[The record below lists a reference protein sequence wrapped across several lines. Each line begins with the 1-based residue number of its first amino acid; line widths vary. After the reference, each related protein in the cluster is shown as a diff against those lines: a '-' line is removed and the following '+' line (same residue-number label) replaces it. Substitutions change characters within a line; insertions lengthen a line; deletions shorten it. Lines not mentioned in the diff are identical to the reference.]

1 MVLALKKRGE
11 ARASEIA
18 EALGITP
25 SGVRQHLSALRA
37 DGLVAYR
44 TIHAGP
50 GRPKFAYF
58 LTEPAEALFP
68 KTYHELTNEFLEHL
82 EEEDPELLV
91 RLFERRRQRRVEAT
105 RKRLAGKT
113 FDEKVAVL
121 ARILDEDGYLAD
133 FESRPDGTR
142 RRDRPRRPQG
152 RGRLHVLLRSTTSAG
167 TIPKS
172 FSRKTEGLKGHPRR
186 SLPASG
192 RDGEWSARPRR
203 CGCGC
208 GQPVTNARKFVN
220 QDHCGR
226 WLSREQFAG
235 AARRATEQRSRA
247 PTVTGSPTQQSSS
260 SVRLRGQPGDREADT
275 RAPLPG
281 RWPLR
286 GSGEPA
292 SGKLASA
299 LSLG

>member
-1 MVLALKKRGE
+1 MLVNMLSAAEPSLAGLSVSAREVVLALKKRGE

-133 FESRPDGTR
+133 FESRPDGTYLIR
-142 RRDRPRRPQG
+142 EHNCAILGVAVRYGLACSSELEFLREAFPDAEIDRVAHKVAGAYMCSYQVRPRRG
-152 RGRLHVLLRSTTSAG
+152 R
-167 TIPKS
+167 
-172 FSRKTEGLKGHPRR
+172 SRKFQPQDGRPEGP
-186 SLPASG
+186 PA
-192 RDGEWSARPRR
+192 
-203 CGCGC
+203 
-208 GQPVTNARKFVN
+208 PV
-220 QDHCGR
+220 
-226 WLSREQFAG
+226 
-235 AARRATEQRSRA
+235 
-247 PTVTGSPTQQSSS
+247 
-260 SVRLRGQPGDREADT
+260 
-275 RAPLPG
+275 PLG
-281 RWPLR
+281 
-286 GSGEPA
+286 
-292 SGKLASA
+292 
-299 LSLG
+299 

>member
-1 MVLALKKRGE
+1 MLVNMLSAAEPSLAGLSVSAREVVLALKKRGE

-68 KTYHELTNEFLEHL
+68 KAYHELTNEFLEHL

-91 RLFERRRQRRVEAT
+91 RLFERRRQRRVET
-105 RKRLAGKT
+105 THKRLAGKT

-133 FESRPDGTR
+133 FESLARRHLPHQRAQLPDLGGRGPLWPRLQLRARVPAGGFPR

-152 RGRLHVLLRSTTSAG
+152 RGRLQVLLRSTTSAG
-167 TIPKS
+167 TNPKS

-192 RDGEWSARPRR
+192 RDGEWRARPRR
-203 CGCGC
+203 CGCGR

-226 WLSREQFAG
+226 WLSREQFVG
-235 AARRATEQRSRA
+235 
-247 PTVTGSPTQQSSS
+247 
-260 SVRLRGQPGDREADT
+260 GD
-275 RAPLPG
+275 P
-281 RWPLR
+281 
-286 GSGEPA
+286 
-292 SGKLASA
+292 
-299 LSLG
+299 

>member
-1 MVLALKKRGE
+1 MLVNMLSAAEPSLAGLSVSAREVVLALKKRGE

-121 ARILDEDGYLAD
+121 ARILDEDG
-133 FESRPDGTR
+133 FRE
-142 RRDRPRRPQG
+142 
-152 RGRLHVLLRSTTSAG
+152 LLDTG
-167 TIPKS
+167 I
-172 FSRKTEGLKGHPRR
+172 
-186 SLPASG
+186 
-192 RDGEWSARPRR
+192 
-203 CGCGC
+203 
-208 GQPVTNARKFVN
+208 
-220 QDHCGR
+220 
-226 WLSREQFAG
+226 
-235 AARRATEQRSRA
+235 
-247 PTVTGSPTQQSSS
+247 PTVDSP
-260 SVRLRGQPGDREADT
+260 EAT
-275 RAPLPG
+275 
-281 RWPLR
+281 
-286 GSGEPA
+286 S
-292 SGKLASA
+292 
-299 LSLG
+299 

>member
-1 MVLALKKRGE
+1 MLVNMLSAAEPSLAGLSVSAREVVLALKKRGE

-50 GRPKFAYF
+50 GRPKFTYF

-68 KTYHELTNEFLEHL
+68 KTYHELTNEF
-82 EEEDPELLV
+82 PELLV

-133 FESRPDGTR
+133 FESRPDGTYLIR
-142 RRDRPRRPQG
+142 EHNCAILGVAVRYGLACSSELEFLREAFPDAEIDRVAHKVAGAYMCSYEVRPRRG
-152 RGRLHVLLRSTTSAG
+152 
-167 TIPKS
+167 
-172 FSRKTEGLKGHPRR
+172 
-186 SLPASG
+186 
-192 RDGEWSARPRR
+192 
-203 CGCGC
+203 
-208 GQPVTNARKFVN
+208 
-220 QDHCGR
+220 
-226 WLSREQFAG
+226 
-235 AARRATEQRSRA
+235 
-247 PTVTGSPTQQSSS
+247 
-260 SVRLRGQPGDREADT
+260 
-275 RAPLPG
+275 
-281 RWPLR
+281 
-286 GSGEPA
+286 
-292 SGKLASA
+292 
-299 LSLG
+299 

>member
-1 MVLALKKRGE
+1 MLVNMLSAAEPSLAGLSVSAREVVLALKKRGE

-105 RKRLAGKT
+105 RKRLADKT

-133 FESRPDGTR
+133 FESRPDGTYLIR
-142 RRDRPRRPQG
+142 EHNCAILGVAVRYGLACSFGSRWRAECKASTMRMWLRAARHKRPEVREP
-152 RGRLHVLLRSTTSAG
+152 
-167 TIPKS
+167 
-172 FSRKTEGLKGHPRR
+172 R
-186 SLPASG
+186 SLLQMV
-192 RDGEWSARPRR
+192 EPRA
-203 CGCGC
+203 
-208 GQPVTNARKFVN
+208 V
-220 QDHCGR
+220 
-226 WLSREQFAG
+226 
-235 AARRATEQRSRA
+235 RRA
-247 PTVTGSPTQQSSS
+247 PP
-260 SVRLRGQPGDREADT
+260 
-275 RAPLPG
+275 
-281 RWPLR
+281 
-286 GSGEPA
+286 
-292 SGKLASA
+292 
-299 LSLG
+299 

>member
-1 MVLALKKRGE
+1 MLVNMLSAVEPSLAGLSVSAREVVLALKKRGE

-105 RKRLAGKT
+105 AQAPGRQDLRREGCRAGEDPGRGWLPRRLR
-113 FDEKVAVL
+113 E
-121 ARILDEDGYLAD
+121 
-133 FESRPDGTR
+133 RPDGTYLIR
-142 RRDRPRRPQG
+142 EHNCAILGVAVRYGLACSSELEFLREAFPDAEIDRVAHKVAGAYMCSYEVRPRRG
-152 RGRLHVLLRSTTSAG
+152 R
-167 TIPKS
+167 
-172 FSRKTEGLKGHPRR
+172 SRKV
-186 SLPASG
+186 S
-192 RDGEWSARPRR
+192 
-203 CGCGC
+203 
-208 GQPVTNARKFVN
+208 
-220 QDHCGR
+220 
-226 WLSREQFAG
+226 
-235 AARRATEQRSRA
+235 AARRKA
-247 PTVTGSPTQQSSS
+247 
-260 SVRLRGQPGDREADT
+260 
-275 RAPLPG
+275 
-281 RWPLR
+281 
-286 GSGEPA
+286 
-292 SGKLASA
+292 
-299 LSLG
+299 

>member
-1 MVLALKKRGE
+1 MLVNMWSAAEPSLAGLSVSAREVVLALKKRGE

-91 RLFERRRQRRVEAT
+91 RLFERRRQRRVKAT
-105 RKRLAGKT
+105 RKRL
-113 FDEKVAVL
+113 DEKVAVL

-133 FESRPDGTR
+133 FESRPDGTYLIR
-142 RRDRPRRPQG
+142 EHNCAILGVAVRYGLACSSELDFLREAFPDAEINRVAHKVAGAYMCSYEVRPRRG
-152 RGRLHVLLRSTTSAG
+152 R
-167 TIPKS
+167 
-172 FSRKTEGLKGHPRR
+172 SRKV
-186 SLPASG
+186 S
-192 RDGEWSARPRR
+192 
-203 CGCGC
+203 
-208 GQPVTNARKFVN
+208 
-220 QDHCGR
+220 
-226 WLSREQFAG
+226 
-235 AARRATEQRSRA
+235 AARRKA
-247 PTVTGSPTQQSSS
+247 
-260 SVRLRGQPGDREADT
+260 
-275 RAPLPG
+275 
-281 RWPLR
+281 
-286 GSGEPA
+286 
-292 SGKLASA
+292 
-299 LSLG
+299 

>member
-1 MVLALKKRGE
+1 MLVNMLSGAEPSLAGLSVSAREVVLALKKRGE

-133 FESRPDGTR
+133 FESRPDGTYLIR
-142 RRDRPRRPQG
+142 EHNCAILGVAVRYGLACSSELEFLREAFPDAEIDRVA
-152 RGRLHVLLRSTTSAG
+152 HKVAG
-167 TIPKS
+167 AYMCPTKYDLVGDDPKS

-186 SLPASG
+186 SPPASG
-192 RDGEWSARPRR
+192 RDGERSARPRR

-220 QDHCGR
+220 QDHCG
-226 WLSREQFAG
+226 S
-235 AARRATEQRSRA
+235 T
-247 PTVTGSPTQQSSS
+247 
-260 SVRLRGQPGDREADT
+260 
-275 RAPLPG
+275 
-281 RWPLR
+281 
-286 GSGEPA
+286 
-292 SGKLASA
+292 
-299 LSLG
+299 

>member
-1 MVLALKKRGE
+1 MLVNMLSAAEPSLAGLSVSAREVVLALKKRGE

-105 RKRLAGKT
+105 RKRLADKT

-133 FESRPDGTR
+133 FESRPDGTYLIR
-142 RRDRPRRPQG
+142 EHNCAILG
-152 RGRLHVLLRSTTSAG
+152 
-167 TIPKS
+167 
-172 FSRKTEGLKGHPRR
+172 
-186 SLPASG
+186 AS
-192 RDGEWSARPRR
+192 P
-203 CGCGC
+203 
-208 GQPVTNARKFVN
+208 T
-220 QDHCGR
+220 
-226 WLSREQFAG
+226 
-235 AARRATEQRSRA
+235 RSRA
-247 PTVTGSPTQQSSS
+247 PTCAPTKYDLGGDDPEKFQPQDGRPEGPPAPVSPRIGSRWRVECKASTMRMWLLAARYRRPE
-260 SVRLRGQPGDREADT
+260 VRESRSLWQMVESRAVRRG
-275 RAPLPG
+275 
-281 RWPLR
+281 
-286 GSGEPA
+286 
-292 SGKLASA
+292 
-299 LSLG
+299 

>member
-1 MVLALKKRGE
+1 MLVNMLSAAEPSLAGLSVSAREVVLALKKRGE

-18 EALGITP
+18 AALGITP
-25 SGVRQHLSALRA
+25 SGVRQHLNALRA

-133 FESRPDGTR
+133 FESRPDGTYLIR
-142 RRDRPRRPQG
+142 EHNCAILGVAVRYGLACSSELEFLREAFPDAEIDRVAHKVAGAYMCSYEVRPRRG
-152 RGRLHVLLRSTTSAG
+152 R
-167 TIPKS
+167 
-172 FSRKTEGLKGHPRR
+172 SRKV
-186 SLPASG
+186 S
-192 RDGEWSARPRR
+192 
-203 CGCGC
+203 
-208 GQPVTNARKFVN
+208 
-220 QDHCGR
+220 
-226 WLSREQFAG
+226 
-235 AARRATEQRSRA
+235 AARRKA
-247 PTVTGSPTQQSSS
+247 
-260 SVRLRGQPGDREADT
+260 
-275 RAPLPG
+275 
-281 RWPLR
+281 
-286 GSGEPA
+286 
-292 SGKLASA
+292 
-299 LSLG
+299 

>member
-1 MVLALKKRGE
+1 MLVNMLSAAKPSLAGLSVSAREVVLALKKRGE

-133 FESRPDGTR
+133 FESRPDGTYLIREHNCAILGVAVRYGLACSSELEFLR
-142 RRDRPRRPQG
+142 RLSPTP
-152 RGRLHVLLRSTTSAG
+152 RST
-167 TIPKS
+167 
-172 FSRKTEGLKGHPRR
+172 
-186 SLPASG
+186 AS
-192 RDGEWSARPRR
+192 P
-203 CGCGC
+203 
-208 GQPVTNARKFVN
+208 T
-220 QDHCGR
+220 
-226 WLSREQFAG
+226 
-235 AARRATEQRSRA
+235 RSRA
-247 PTVTGSPTQQSSS
+247 PTCAPTKYDLGGDDPEKFQPQDGSPEGPPAPVSPRIGSRWKVECKASTMRMWLRAARYKRPE
-260 SVRLRGQPGDREADT
+260 VRESRSLWQMVESRAVRRGGTPRDRA
-275 RAPLPG
+275 
-281 RWPLR
+281 
-286 GSGEPA
+286 
-292 SGKLASA
+292 A
-299 LSLG
+299 L